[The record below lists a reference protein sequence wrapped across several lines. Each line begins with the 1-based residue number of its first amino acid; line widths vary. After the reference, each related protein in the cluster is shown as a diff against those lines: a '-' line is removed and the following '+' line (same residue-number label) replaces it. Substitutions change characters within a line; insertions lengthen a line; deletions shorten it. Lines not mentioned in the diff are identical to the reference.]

1 MKFRSLLGG
10 ATLVLALALTACGA
24 PSGEEPAA
32 PENGGA
38 DSGTAQ
44 TIEVAADE
52 AALAFEQTELTA
64 TAGQPINVEFSNPGA
79 LDHNWV
85 LVEPGQE
92 QAVADAAGADG
103 AVAPDTAGV
112 IATGSVLQS
121 GGSETISVPAQEAGA
136 YPYICTVPG
145 HFAAGMVGTL
155 TVE

>member
-10 ATLVLALALTACGA
+10 ATLVAALALAACGSPGA
-24 PSGEEPAA
+24 EEPAA
-32 PENGGA
+32 PENGEAGNGA
-38 DSGTAQ
+38 AQ

-64 TAGQPINVEFSNPGA
+64 TAGQPITVEFSNPGA
-79 LDHNWV
+79 LPHTWV

-92 QAVADAAGADG
+92 QAVNDAAGADG
-103 AVAPDTAGV
+103 AVAADTTGV
-112 IATGSVLQS
+112 IAASSVLQS
-121 GGSETISVPAQEAGA
+121 GGSETIDVPALEAGT

-145 HFAAGMVGTL
+145 HYAAGMVGTL